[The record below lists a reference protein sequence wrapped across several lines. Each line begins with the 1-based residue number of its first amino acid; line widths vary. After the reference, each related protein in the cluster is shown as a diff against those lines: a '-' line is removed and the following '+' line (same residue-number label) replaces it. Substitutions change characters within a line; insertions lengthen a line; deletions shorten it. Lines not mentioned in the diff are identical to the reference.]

1 MREAREFMNDT
12 AIASQTRQVRFK
24 VCTADPLPVGEQIFI
39 TGSDEALG
47 NWQADGLALTR
58 MEDLIWEA
66 EVALPVDQPLSYK
79 ITRGTWEAEEVRK
92 DGTIP
97 KDYVIPSGGDDL
109 IEEHLVYHW
118 NDRRVPQPHIV
129 GDYRVHPQMSSA
141 FLDQDRTVIV
151 WLPPS
156 YANEL
161 DRHYPVLYMHD
172 GQQVFDPSTSTWNHD
187 WQVDERCS
195 ELIYQKRL
203 QEVVVVAIYSTSDRY
218 AEYNPAE
225 RGSDYAKFVIDEL
238 KPFIDAEYRTLHDR
252 KHTAVA
258 GSSMGGA
265 ISFYLA
271 WTRPDI
277 FFGAACLSSAFLHR
291 QGRFSIN
298 MVNRTETLPDLK
310 LYLYCGGGDELEQ
323 RLAADLHAMV
333 KTLDA
338 KGFAADRRK
347 IVEDPSGQH
356 NEATW
361 ARHTDDWLLY
371 LFANA

>member
-1 MREAREFMNDT
+1 MREARQFMNDT
-12 AIASQTRQVRFK
+12 AIASPTRKIRFK
-24 VCTADPLPVGEQIFI
+24 VCTTEPLPTGEQIFI
-39 TGSDEALG
+39 AGSDETLG
-47 NWQADGLALTR
+47 HWQADGLALTR
-58 MEDLIWEA
+58 MEDLVWEA
-66 EVALPVDQPLSYK
+66 EAALPVDQPISYK
-79 ITRGTWEAEEVRK
+79 VTRGSWDAEEVRK

-97 KDYVIPSGGDDL
+97 KDYIIPSGSDDL
-109 IEEHLVYHW
+109 IEEHLIYHW
-118 NDRRVPQPHIV
+118 NDRRIPQPHIV
-129 GDYRVHPQMSSA
+129 GDYRVHPNMPSA
-141 FLDQDRTVIV
+141 FLDQDHTVIV

-156 YANEL
+156 YANDL
-161 DRHYPVLYMHD
+161 DRHFPVLYMHD
-172 GQQVFDPSTSTWNHD
+172 GQQVFDPSTSTWHHD

-203 QEVVVVAIYSTSDRY
+203 QEIIVVAIYSTPDRY

-225 RGSDYAKFVIDEL
+225 RGPDYAKFLIDEL
-238 KPFIDAEYRTLHDR
+238 KPFIDSEYRTLPAR
-252 KHTAVA
+252 EHTAVA

-271 WTRPDI
+271 WSRPDV

-298 MVNRTETLPDLK
+298 MVNRTETLPDLR
-310 LYLYCGGGDELEQ
+310 LYLYGGSGDELEQ

-338 KGFAADRRK
+338 KGFAADKRK